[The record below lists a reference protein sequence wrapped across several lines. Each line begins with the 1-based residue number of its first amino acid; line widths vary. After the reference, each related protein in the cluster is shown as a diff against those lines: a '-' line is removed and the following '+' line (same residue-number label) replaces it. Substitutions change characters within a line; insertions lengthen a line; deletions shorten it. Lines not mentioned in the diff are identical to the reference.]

1 MVETRRRKMRQLVC
15 AVLAVLSLV
24 TDHVIAQAYPTRPI
38 SLMVPA
44 PAGGPT
50 DIVGRVI
57 AQMLA
62 EQIGQQ
68 VVVENRGGAGNTI
81 GTAVVAKAKP
91 DGYALVVG
99 SPSAL
104 SISPNLYKK
113 MPYDAVKDFTAI
125 GMIARTATVLVA
137 HPSLPVKSVTD
148 TVALAKARPDEL
160 NFASGGNGTLSHL
173 TMELFRLTTG
183 IKVLHVPYKG
193 SGPATTDLLGG
204 QMQLMFHILPL
215 SVPHVRANKL
225 RALAATSVE
234 RSALLPEVPTME
246 QSGLKNFEVTTWYGL
261 FGPAGLPRDIVQK
274 LNANLDA
281 ALKLPANA
289 KRLNDQGLDPAFS
302 TPESLANTVASE
314 LAKWGKVVRAA
325 RVTIN

>member
-1 MVETRRRKMRQLVC
+1 MRAMRTV
-15 AVLAVLSLV
+15 VLVLSLACAALAA
-24 TDHVIAQAYPTRPI
+24 AQSYPTRPI

-57 AQMLA
+57 AHMLA

-81 GTAVVAKAKP
+81 GTAVTAKAKP
-91 DGYALVVG
+91 DGYSLVVG

-104 SISPNLYKK
+104 SISPALYKK
-113 MPYDAVKDFTAI
+113 MPYDAAKDFTPI
-125 GMIARTATVLVA
+125 GMIARTATVLVV
-137 HPSLPVKSVTD
+137 HPALPVK
-148 TVALAKARPDEL
+148 TVKEAIALAKARPGEI

-173 TMELFRLTTG
+173 TMELFRLTTD

-204 QMQLMFHILPL
+204 QMQMMFHILPL

-234 RSALLPEVPTME
+234 RSPLLPEVPTME
-246 QSGLKNFEVTTWYGL
+246 QSGLKGFEVTTWYGL
-261 FGPAGLPRDIVQK
+261 FGPAGMSKEVVQK
-274 LNANLDA
+274 LNAALA
-281 ALKLPANA
+281 AAVKLPVNA
-289 KRLNDQGLDPAFS
+289 RRLNDQGLDPAAG
-302 TPESLANTVASE
+302 TPEALGAVVVDE

-325 RVTIN
+325 GVTIN

>member
-1 MVETRRRKMRQLVC
+1 MCAMRAIVCLVIVMTT
-15 AVLAVLSLV
+15 ATAA
-24 TDHVIAQAYPTRPI
+24 AQSYPTRPV

-57 AQMLA
+57 GHMLA

-68 VVVENRGGAGNTI
+68 VVIQNRDGAGNTI
-81 GTAVVAKAKP
+81 GTAVVAKSKP

-113 MPYDAVKDFTAI
+113 MPYDAAKDFTPI
-125 GMIARTATVLVA
+125 GMIARTATVLVV
-137 HPSLPVKSVTD
+137 HPSLPVRSVKESI
-148 TVALAKARPDEL
+148 ALAKSRPGEI

-173 TMELFRLTTG
+173 TMELFRLTTD

-193 SGPATTDLLGG
+193 SGPATTDLLAGEM
-204 QMQLMFHILPL
+204 QMMFHILPL

-225 RALAATSVE
+225 RALAATSLE

-246 QSGLKNFEVTTWYGL
+246 QAGLKGFEVTTWYGL
-261 FGPAGLPRDIVQK
+261 FGPAGMPKDIVQK
-274 LNANLDA
+274 LNAALQSAVNL
-281 ALKLPANA
+281 PVNA
-289 KRLNDQGLDPAFS
+289 KRLQDQGLDPAVS
-302 TPESLANTVASE
+302 TPEALGNTVVSE
-314 LAKWGKVVRAA
+314 LAKWGKVVREAGI
-325 RVTIN
+325 TIN

>member
-1 MVETRRRKMRQLVC
+1 MRRL
-15 AVLAVLSLV
+15 ALAVLPALSLCAGPA
-24 TDHVIAQAYPTRPI
+24 IGQAYPTRPI

-137 HPSLPVKSVTD
+137 HPSLPVKTVKE

-173 TMELFRLTTG
+173 TMELLKLTTG

-193 SGPATTDLLGG
+193 SGPATTDLLAG

-215 SVPHVRANKL
+215 SVPHVQAGKL
-225 RALAATSVE
+225 RALAATSLE
-234 RSALLPEVPTME
+234 RSPLLPTVPTME
-246 QSGLKNFEVTTWYGL
+246 QSGFKGFEVTTWYGL

-274 LNANLDA
+274 LNASLEA
-281 ALKLPANA
+281 AVKLPANA
-289 KRLNDQGLDPAFS
+289 KRLNDQGLDPAYS
-302 TPESLANTVASE
+302 SPESLASTVANE

-325 RVTIN
+325 GVTIN

>member
-1 MVETRRRKMRQLVC
+1 MFPYRTVLLV
-15 AVLAVLSLV
+15 AVSAFAS
-24 TDHVIAQAYPTRPI
+24 AAMGQSYPTRPI

-68 VVVENRGGAGNTI
+68 IVVENRGGAGNTI

-91 DGYALVVG
+91 DGYSLVVG

-113 MPYDAVKDFTAI
+113 MPYDAAKDFTPI
-125 GMIARTATVLVA
+125 GMIARTATVLVV
-137 HPSLPVKSVTD
+137 HPSLPVKSVKD
-148 TVALAKARPDEL
+148 TVALAKLRPGEL

-173 TMELFRLTTG
+173 TMELFRLTTD

-193 SGPATTDLLGG
+193 SGPATTDLLAGE
-204 QMQLMFHILPL
+204 MQLMFHILPL

-225 RALAATSVE
+225 RALAATSLE
-234 RSALLPEVPTME
+234 RSPLLPEVPTMA
-246 QSGLKNFEVTTWYGL
+246 QSGLKGFEVTTWYGL
-261 FGPAGLPRDIVQK
+261 FGPAGMQRDIVQK
-274 LNANLDA
+274 LNDA
-281 ALKLPANA
+281 LAVAVKLPANA
-289 KRLNDQGLDPAFS
+289 KRLNDQGLDPAHS
-302 TPESLANTVASE
+302 SPEALGATVATE
-314 LAKWGKVVRAA
+314 LARWGKVVRAA
-325 RVTIN
+325 GVTIN

>member
-1 MVETRRRKMRQLVC
+1 MRRL
-15 AVLAVLSLV
+15 ALAVLPALSLYAG
-24 TDHVIAQAYPTRPI
+24 HAIGQGYPTRPI

-57 AQMLA
+57 AQMLS

-137 HPSLPVKSVTD
+137 HPTLPVKSVKD
-148 TVALAKARPDEL
+148 VVALAKARPDEL

-173 TMELFRLTTG
+173 TMELLKLTTS

-193 SGPATTDLLGG
+193 SGPATTDLLAG

-225 RALAATSVE
+225 RALAATSLE
-234 RSALLPEVPTME
+234 RSALMPEVPTME
-246 QSGLKNFEVTTWYGL
+246 QSGFKGFEVTTWYGL
-261 FGPAGLPRDIVQK
+261 FGPAGLPRDVVQK
-274 LNANLDA
+274 VNATLETA
-281 ALKLPANA
+281 VKLPANA
-289 KRLNDQGLDPAFS
+289 KRLNDQGLDPAYS
-302 TPESLANTVASE
+302 SPESLASTVANE

-325 RVTIN
+325 GVTIN

>member
-1 MVETRRRKMRQLVC
+1 MQKLQVAMGVS
-15 AVLAVLSLV
+15 LSLLAGQA
-24 TDHVIAQAYPTRPI
+24 IAQSYPARPI

-68 VVVENRGGAGNTI
+68 VIVENRGGAGNTI

-91 DGYALVVG
+91 DGYSLVVG

-113 MPYDAVKDFTAI
+113 MPYDAVKDFSPI
-125 GMIARTATVLVA
+125 GMIARTATVLVV
-137 HPSLPVKSVTD
+137 HPSLPVKTVKES
-148 TVALAKARPDEL
+148 VALAKARPGEI

-193 SGPATTDLLGG
+193 SGPATIDLLAGEV
-204 QMQLMFHILPL
+204 QMMFHILPL
-215 SVPHVRANKL
+215 SVPHVRAKRL
-225 RALAATSVE
+225 RALAATSLE
-234 RSALLPEVPTME
+234 RSPLLPDVPTMA
-246 QSGLKNFEVTTWYGL
+246 QSGLKAFEVTTWYGL
-261 FGPAGLPRDIVQK
+261 FGPAGLPREIVQR
-274 LNANLDA
+274 LGA
-281 ALKLPANA
+281 ALEAAVKQPVNA
-289 KRLNDQGLDPAFS
+289 KRLNDQGLDPAYS
-302 TPESLANTVASE
+302 TPEALASVVASE
-314 LAKWGKVVRAA
+314 LAQWGKVVRAA
-325 RVTIN
+325 GVTIN